1 MMKAQVMTN
10 PSGFFSRENAKL
22 ALLGLIV
29 LAAFLLV
36 PGAAHAAEGTGGGL
50 PYEGWLGSLRDSIT
64 GPFAFTVAVIG
75 IVVAGAVLIFGGELN
90 DFARRLTYVALV
102 GGILLGATQ
111 IVALF
116 GSTGASIGTPLAPA
130 QAATPVSSH
139 GGAGEGTD
147 G

>member
-22 ALLGLIV
+22 ALLGLLV

-64 GPFAFTVAVIG
+64 GPFAFTVAVVG

-90 DFARRLTYVALV
+90 GFVRTLV
-102 GGILLGATQ
+102 FIILVMSL
-111 IVALF
+111 IVGVNNLMSGLF
-116 GSTGASIGTPLAPA
+116 GRGAEIA
-130 QAATPVSSH
+130 QAVPATVV
-139 GGAGEGTD
+139 AQLVARV
-147 G
+147 